1 MLVFFEGGGGI
12 LNSEGMDYP
21 RILNSGGVA
30 AGGSS
35 ILSAWGLTHS
45 PTHPHTHTPTHTWAG
60 PGPRGIGGV
69 GILGY
74 GGVGILGYGGRVG
87 PSCTGATPV
96 GPLVLIR
103 GAPVN

>member
-1 MLVFFEGGGGI
+1 MFFEGGGGI

-45 PTHPHTHTPTHTWAG
+45 PTHTHT
-60 PGPRGIGGV
+60 R
-69 GILGY
+69 
-74 GGVGILGYGGRVG
+74 
-87 PSCTGATPV
+87 
-96 GPLVLIR
+96 VLIAIPAA
-103 GAPVN
+103 GAGGLDIKLGTYLGDLPIFMHILSGYAHI